1 MANLNSV
8 CREILNSRDVTI
20 QRVAEVLVTEL
31 TAPGHLNK
39 NETENLSKAVNKILN
54 EQSNRLIS
62 TVMSLSD

>member
-39 NETENLSKAVNKILN
+39 SETENLSKAVNKILN
-54 EQSNRLIS
+54 EKSNRLVS